1 MSTTLRIKN
10 MVCRHCVAA
19 LTGLLDSLGIAHG
32 EVRIGSADIDA
43 DLDASQLAN
52 LDRALAEL
60 GFERIT
66 DADEALVE
74 ATKHAIMEHVRDADH
89 CRLKISACI
98 ADHVGASYDTLSRM
112 FSRHE
117 GRTIEQYTMAQR
129 VEYVK
134 ELLGYGERT
143 LTEIA
148 DIAGY
153 SSAAHLSRQFKAVT
167 GMTPTAWLAL
177 NPPRTSLDKV

>member
-1 MSTTLRIKN
+1 MAGAHRFG
-10 MVCRHCVAA
+10 RHRSAA
-19 LTGLLDSLGIAHG
+19 RRHAARQT
-32 EVRIGSADIDA
+32 R
-43 DLDASQLAN
+43 Q
-52 LDRALAEL
+52 RLAEL

-98 ADHVGASYDTLSRM
+98 ADNVGASYDTLSRI

-134 ELLGYGERT
+134 NCWATARNAGRNRPTWPAVRARAHT
-143 LTEIA
+143 LA
-148 DIAGY
+148 
-153 SSAAHLSRQFKAVT
+153 SSR
-167 GMTPTAWLAL
+167 P
-177 NPPRTSLDKV
+177 

>member
-19 LTGLLDSLGIAHG
+19 LTALLDKLGIAHANV
-32 EVRIGSADIDA
+32 EIGSVEITAALDS
-43 DLDASQLAN
+43 DLTAR
-52 LDRALAEL
+52 LDSGLAEL

-74 ATKHAIMEHVRDADH
+74 ATKHAIMEHVRDAEH
-89 CRLKISACI
+89 CHLKISACI
-98 ADHVGASYDTLSRM
+98 ADHVGVSYDTLSRA
-112 FSRHE
+112 FSRCE
-117 GRTIEQYTMAQR
+117 GRTVEQYTMAQR

-134 ELLGYGERT
+134 ELLCYGERT
-143 LTEIA
+143 LAEIA

-153 SSAAHLSRQFKAVT
+153 SSAAHLSRSFKAVT
-167 GMTPTAWLAL
+167 GMTPTAWLAQ
-177 NPPRTSLDKV
+177 NPRRRPLDEV

>member
-1 MSTTLRIKN
+1 MTTTLRIKN

-19 LTGLLDSLGIAHG
+19 LTGFLDSLGIAHG
-32 EVRIGSADIDA
+32 EVRIGSADIEGE
-43 DLDASQLAN
+43 LDATQLAK
-52 LDRALAEL
+52 LDNGLAEL

-98 ADHVGASYDTLSRM
+98 ADNVGASYDTLSRI

-143 LTEIA
+143 LAEIA
-148 DIAGY
+148 DMAGY

-167 GMTPTAWLAL
+167 GMTPTAWLSVA
-177 NPPRTSLDKV
+177 PHRIPLDKV